1 MPKARKS
8 QSRISHQ
15 RAVRQFQ
22 SPYQRRGSIVQ
33 GMGLSNAPIIY
44 PWMLKGRK
52 YKRRR

>member
-8 QSRISHQ
+8 QSRIRHQ
-15 RAVRQFQ
+15 RAVGRFQ
-22 SPYQRRGSIVQ
+22 SPYQHGGSIAQ
-33 GMGLSNAPIIY
+33 GMGLPNAPIIY